1 MRELFGPV
9 STNVNWYNDG
19 ARGYNKKRGE
29 GGGRANGRTGG
40 RASGR
45 GRDVKVL
52 SRFSNKLRHKEPQ
65 RFHANVMRLQPVS
78 I

>member
-19 ARGYNKKRGE
+19 ARGYNKKGE
-29 GGGRANGRTGG
+29 GGGGRREEGPGG
-40 RASGR
+40 RVPR

-65 RFHANVMRLQPVS
+65 RFHANAMRLQPVS